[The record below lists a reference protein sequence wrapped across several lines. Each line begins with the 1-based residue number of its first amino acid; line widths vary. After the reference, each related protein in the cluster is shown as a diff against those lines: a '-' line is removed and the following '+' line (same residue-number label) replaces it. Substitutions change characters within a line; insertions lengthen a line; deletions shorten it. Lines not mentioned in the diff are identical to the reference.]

1 MHLQSRQSE
10 GSLEMSRSPASVRR
24 KGRLLLQ
31 FAVCSAEWI
40 QSISC
45 DYYRQHWRQC
55 VCCWIRRNVTLRLF
69 SKDQMASDA
78 APPNVCS
85 GASATGA
92 TAADNPRVR
101 HCGGGPECHK
111 RLRKRKPWKYR
122 TCTRYL
128 FNNSAGD
135 QRRNSTQYTSYS
147 GSRVTPLP
155 EMAITR
161 ERRTL
166 AHSALSQVC
175 ISRQRRDDLVTRA
188 QCHFDPNARSL
199 PSQERV
205 YSEPNFLHHSRTVSY
220 VTSRLAWLSSL
231 RLFR

>member
-1 MHLQSRQSE
+1 MHLQSP
-10 GSLEMSRSPASVRR
+10 SRKVHWKCLARLHR
-24 KGRLLLQ
+24 CAERGRLLLQ

-101 HCGGGPECHK
+101 HCGGDPECHK

-128 FNNSAGD
+128 FINSAGD

-147 GSRVTPLP
+147 GSRVTLLP
-155 EMAITR
+155 EMAPI
-161 ERRTL
+161 ERRTF
-166 AHSALSQVC
+166 AQSALMQVC
-175 ISRQRRDDLVTRA
+175 PSRQRRTPWSLAPSATSIRCALASSSGTRI
-188 QCHFDPNARSL
+188 
-199 PSQERV
+199 
-205 YSEPNFLHHSRTVSY
+205 
-220 VTSRLAWLSSL
+220 
-231 RLFR
+231 